1 MSSGD
6 KSSLSQRGKMVGGF
20 CKHVLESTN
29 DALGSQFNWIYFVP
43 LIVIGSFFML
53 NLVLGVLS
61 GEFSNERNRVERRM
75 EFQKCRFR
83 AMFQTAMVSYL
94 DWITQAEL
102 LKLQSDSKRG
112 GYGWRWYKNL

>member
-1 MSSGD
+1 
-6 KSSLSQRGKMVGGF
+6 
-20 CKHVLESTN
+20 
-29 DALGSQFNWIYFVP
+29 
-43 LIVIGSFFML
+43 ML

-94 DWITQAEL
+94 DWITQAGL
-102 LKLQSDSKRG
+102 YLHI
-112 GYGWRWYKNL
+112 